1 MIKIPLALRDLKELL
16 KDNSNLEEK
25 QLHPIFFYEEG
36 LEIFFYKVIGYV
48 LYYVHLLKDQL
59 PDDIDI
65 DLLIRDEFK
74 ATQVPLPLHVIR
86 YEIIG

>member
-1 MIKIPLALRDLKELL
+1 MIKIPLALRDFQELL

-25 QLHPIFFYEEG
+25 QLHPIFFFEDG
-36 LEIFFYKVIGYV
+36 VEIFFYKVIGYV
-48 LYYVHLLKDQL
+48 LYYVFLLKDKL
-59 PDDIDI
+59 PEDIDI

-74 ATQVPLPLHVIR
+74 ATQVPTPLHIIR